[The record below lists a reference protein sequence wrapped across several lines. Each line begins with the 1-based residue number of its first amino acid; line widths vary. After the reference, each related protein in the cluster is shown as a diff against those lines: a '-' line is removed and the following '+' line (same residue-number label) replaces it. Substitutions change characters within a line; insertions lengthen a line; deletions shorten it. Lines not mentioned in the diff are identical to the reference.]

1 VGRTCG
7 PKKYNYKVSVAA
19 EVVPKQA
26 GINGKQ
32 VPLNPNQR
40 NNHSLGQG
48 NNELPTTP
56 LFGKIVEQQILR

>member
-32 VPLNPNQR
+32 VPLNPETKETTIVWDR
-40 NNHSLGQG
+40 EI
-48 NNELPTTP
+48 NELPTTP
-56 LFGKIVEQQILR
+56 LFGKIIEQ